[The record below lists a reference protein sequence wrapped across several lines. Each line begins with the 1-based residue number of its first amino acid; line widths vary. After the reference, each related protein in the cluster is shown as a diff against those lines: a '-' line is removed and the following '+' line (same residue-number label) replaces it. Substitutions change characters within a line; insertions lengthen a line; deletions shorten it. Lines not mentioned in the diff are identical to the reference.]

1 MYTTRYKSH
10 HDAARKLKELYT
22 LDQPKDAYLRSI
34 LNGQA
39 KSRRAIYIHVPFCN
53 KVCSFC
59 PFHRP
64 DRLKRREYHKYLTE
78 EIRRIREYPYMD
90 APIDAINFGG
100 GTPTSLLPEQMRII
114 LAELRQSFSI
124 RENAE
129 ISVESSATEL
139 TDEMLGVLL
148 EGGVNRLSIG
158 IQTFQDKARKL
169 LGRRGSGG
177 QAAERVANAIRSG
190 IRNTSIDL
198 IYNYPGQSLEALKED
213 LSVIKE
219 LGVAGL
225 SFYSLMLHEKTP
237 LFQTLSSTE
246 KQEMLD
252 IRQEY
257 RFFSEIL
264 DNLGSAGFRPLELT
278 KLVRDD
284 LDRYD
289 YMSIRHTGGSCIAI
303 GHGAGGNLENYF
315 YRNSSEIPLISDE
328 LRISSAGRI
337 VCPEYRV
344 IDELINDLQKC
355 RAELSAYSSRLGTD
369 LEAVLSFTL
378 QRLESEGL
386 LERKSGMVTLT
397 ASGMFWGNNIIDELV
412 GVLLQRR
419 A

>member
-1 MYTTRYKSH
+1 MSLVDRQAQKNEFRICDLYWA
-10 HDAARKLKELYT
+10 DAKLDIEYDSDFYHVGAEKIA
-22 LDQPKDAYLRSI
+22 QDANRRNDLESRGITVITDTNKQLLSWKRMDEVACHA
-34 LNGQA
+34 A
-39 KSRRAIYIHVPFCN
+39 KRIG
-53 KVCSFC
+53 
-59 PFHRP
+59 
-64 DRLKRREYHKYLTE
+64 KR
-78 EIRRIREYPYMD
+78 
-90 APIDAINFGG
+90 
-100 GTPTSLLPEQMRII
+100 
-114 LAELRQSFSI
+114 
-124 RENAE
+124 
-129 ISVESSATEL
+129 
-139 TDEMLGVLL
+139 
-148 EGGVNRLSIG
+148 
-158 IQTFQDKARKL
+158 
-169 LGRRGSGG
+169 
-177 QAAERVANAIRSG
+177 
-190 IRNTSIDL
+190 
-198 IYNYPGQSLEALKED
+198 
-213 LSVIKE
+213 
-219 LGVAGL
+219 
-225 SFYSLMLHEKTP
+225 
-237 LFQTLSSTE
+237 
-246 KQEMLD
+246 

-264 DNLGSAGFRPLELT
+264 DDLGSAGFRPLELT
-278 KLVRDD
+278 KLVRDE

-355 RAELSAYSSRLGTD
+355 RADLSAYSSRLGSN

>member
-1 MYTTRYKSH
+1 M
-10 HDAARKLKELYT
+10 
-22 LDQPKDAYLRSI
+22 
-34 LNGQA
+34 
-39 KSRRAIYIHVPFCN
+39 
-53 KVCSFC
+53 
-59 PFHRP
+59 
-64 DRLKRREYHKYLTE
+64 
-78 EIRRIREYPYMD
+78 
-90 APIDAINFGG
+90 
-100 GTPTSLLPEQMRII
+100 
-114 LAELRQSFSI
+114 
-124 RENAE
+124 
-129 ISVESSATEL
+129 
-139 TDEMLGVLL
+139 
-148 EGGVNRLSIG
+148 
-158 IQTFQDKARKL
+158 
-169 LGRRGSGG
+169 
-177 QAAERVANAIRSG
+177 
-190 IRNTSIDL
+190 
-198 IYNYPGQSLEALKED
+198 KED

-237 LFQTLSSTE
+237 LFQMLSSEE
-246 KQEMLD
+246 KQGMLD

-264 DNLGSAGFRPLELT
+264 DDLGSAGFRPLELT
-278 KLVRDD
+278 KLVRDE

-355 RAELSAYSSRLGTD
+355 RADLSAYSSRLGSN